1 VARTNFA
8 EVAFSLLIHHQKLVI
23 PAGGTALFA
32 VPERRNHSSA
42 SDFRFMPIACESQ
55 SGLSFLRK

>member
-1 VARTNFA
+1 VAGTNFA
-8 EVAFSLLIHHQKLVI
+8 EVAFFLFIHRQKLVI
-23 PAGGTALFA
+23 PTGGTALFA

-42 SDFRFMPIACESQ
+42 SDFRFMPIACESP